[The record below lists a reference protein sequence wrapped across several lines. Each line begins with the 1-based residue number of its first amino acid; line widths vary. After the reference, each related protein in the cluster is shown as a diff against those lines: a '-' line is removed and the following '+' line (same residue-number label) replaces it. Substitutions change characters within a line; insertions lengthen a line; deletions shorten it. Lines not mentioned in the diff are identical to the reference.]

1 MNQIRLHGTFVM
13 QKANTTPYEYNPYTL
28 DMANNLG
35 TYMTDTSPTTA
46 ANMLTF
52 TESDTKLLGS
62 TADALSAYMGKPV
75 LAQLVNSVEMG
86 FEWVIF
92 AIPLTPEQNPNDV
105 VSVNL
110 GGDGGNFL
118 GNQGGLNLDTNE
130 EYVCEFMWAIQVS
143 DIIGV
148 RYIKVDHEG
157 EEIAWTNDL
166 KEILPFDIN
175 DKNIHNDDEI
185 DDNQA
190 DEDYNTGN
198 ENSHSCCGCGNQ

>member
-1 MNQIRLHGTFVM
+1 MTGT
-13 QKANTTPYEYNPYTL
+13 QAEQS
-28 DMANNLG
+28 
-35 TYMTDTSPTTA
+35 TDTL
-46 ANMLTF
+46 NF
-52 TESDTKLLGS
+52 TEKDIQLLGN

-75 LAQLVNSVEMG
+75 LAQLVNSTEMG

-110 GGDGGNFL
+110 GGKGSTFL
-118 GNQGGLNLDTNE
+118 GNQGGLNLNTNE
-130 EYVCEFMWAIQVS
+130 EYLCEFMWAIQVS

-148 RYIKVDHEG
+148 RYIKVDYDG

-166 KEILPFDIN
+166 KEILPFDVN

-185 DDNQA
+185 DA
-190 DEDYNTGN
+190 DEDEQDYNSDN
-198 ENSHSCCGCGNQ
+198 KNSHNCCGCGNH